1 MYQEQISV
9 MVWATEHPYLYTM
22 IKLNLP
28 LALLFGS
35 LLAKV
40 LLFGFKT
47 TNKRN

>member
-1 MYQEQISV
+1 MYQEQISM